1 VDPLK
6 ITKWTAWPIV
16 LGGIV
21 SQVARKLWKL
31 IKREPVV
38 FVAALAILAQ
48 AGVKAIDTG
57 HFSFVVWMT
66 YAFQMAMALVAR
78 ELVVPGDKHEAL
90 KELVSETIVELEA
103 EYQKKLNDHLTRIEG
118 ERKGDVN

>member
-1 VDPLK
+1 MK
-6 ITKWTAWPIV
+6 QA
-16 LGGIV
+16 
-21 SQVARKLWKL
+21 ARKLVKI

-78 ELVVPGDKHEAL
+78 ELVIPGVTHDAEVKLLNEIIQNPP
-90 KELVSETIVELEA
+90 KGGEL
-103 EYQKKLNDHLTRIEG
+103 
-118 ERKGDVN
+118 